1 MPTTQLATCVPTR
14 SATLRRR
21 ALAYSA
27 LVLAVFIW
35 GINFVI
41 VQNGID
47 AWGERKFTFLAVRF
61 WVACVAFAAI
71 LIVQHGSLTKA
82 FTLTRKAIFHAS
94 LVGLVLACGY
104 GFQTWYLVDHSAVNA
119 AFLTSTTVLWAPLL
133 AALFRQRVFLTTT
146 VGALV
151 ALVGIALIQ
160 LHDFALWPLD
170 LIHWFAVLAAIF
182 FAVEILLVSRFV
194 PSDNAIQWT
203 AVSCF
208 TVAVLMTLLA
218 ILREDWSWPA
228 EQAASRISAVVFTG
242 IFATA
247 VALGLQN
254 WAQAQEVNKTKIID
268 GPRAAVISTLEPVF
282 TAAFS
287 LLLFLLGVVSSEP
300 FATIYPAIGCL
311 LILIGTLI
319 SELAAARRTQKLAK
333 IEGELASS

>member
-1 MPTTQLATCVPTR
+1 MPTTQLATCVPNR
-14 SATLRRR
+14 STTLRRR
-21 ALAYSA
+21 VLAYSA

-61 WVACVAFAAI
+61 WIACVAYAAV
-71 LIVQHGSLTKA
+71 LIVHHGSLSKA
-82 FTLTRKAIFHAS
+82 FTLTPKAIFHAS
-94 LVGLVLACGY
+94 IVGLVLACGY

-133 AALFRQRVFLTTT
+133 AVLFRQRVFLTTMG
-146 VGALV
+146 GAVV

-194 PSDNAIQWT
+194 PSENAIQWT

-228 EQAASRISAVVFTG
+228 EHASSRILAVVFTG
-242 IFATA
+242 VFATA

-254 WAQAQEVNKTKIID
+254 WAQAQEVNKSRIID
-268 GPRAAVISTLEPVF
+268 GPRAAIIATLEPVF
-282 TAAFS
+282 TAAFV
-287 LLLFLLGVVSSEP
+287 LLLFLLGLALEEP
-300 FATIYPAIGCL
+300 FATPYPAIGCF

-319 SELAAARRTQKLAK
+319 SELAAARRTQKQVKA
-333 IEGELASS
+333 EGGLSS